1 MHRFAACRLGF
12 VPHSAMD
19 ETFRTEP
26 FWRIGPSTATT
37 SPRPS
42 NTARWIGSGGPEGLA
57 IGALDS
63 RAGVRPSYLVTTT
76 ISSKGQMVIPRQVRE
91 RLEIRAGDD
100 FLLLEL
106 ANGDL
111 LLRRSRPP
119 RRSLAWHLRRMRG
132 LELERNRERVRGVA
146 S

>member
-1 MHRFAACRLGF
+1 MAITGLDIGRF
-12 VPHSAMD
+12 VS
-19 ETFRTEP
+19 
-26 FWRIGPSTATT
+26 S
-37 SPRPS
+37 
-42 NTARWIGSGGPEGLA
+42 
-57 IGALDS
+57 
-63 RAGVRPSYLVTTT
+63 SYLVTTT

-106 ANGDL
+106 ANGDI

-132 LELERNRERVRGVA
+132 LDLERNHERVREVA
-146 S
+146 W